1 MSPTRATE
9 VVLAAAFNLRVL
21 HSRPRR
27 RLSFYPSARFCFV
40 GCALQDKKEDR
51 LERTPLQSCL
61 VGQFMKVNPKTLV
74 SKTEVNRL
82 RKQRQVRAKKQAKLL
97 KQFRRVK
104 EDTKADKIHQDLV
117 NALHHV
123 QRINKKFK
131 DTILTDFSEQDKTFE
146 KIIQSLLRQVN
157 TLTESSLQILD
168 RTVPLEISE
177 HIAHKNLHVNRER
190 NYL

>member
-1 MSPTRATE
+1 M
-9 VVLAAAFNLRVL
+9 
-21 HSRPRR
+21 
-27 RLSFYPSARFCFV
+27 
-40 GCALQDKKEDR
+40 QDKKEDR
-51 LERTPLQSCL
+51 LERTTLQSSLYSFCECR
-61 VGQFMKVNPKTLV
+61 V
-74 SKTEVNRL
+74 STFLGNTKTEVNRL
-82 RKQRQVRAKKQAKLL
+82 RKQRQVCAKKQAKLL

-117 NALHHV
+117 NDLHHV

-131 DTILTDFSEQDKTFE
+131 DIILTDFSEQDKTFE
-146 KIIQSLLRQVN
+146 KIILSLLRQVN

-177 HIAHKNLHVNRER
+177 HIAKKNLYINRER

>member
-1 MSPTRATE
+1 
-9 VVLAAAFNLRVL
+9 
-21 HSRPRR
+21 
-27 RLSFYPSARFCFV
+27 
-40 GCALQDKKEDR
+40 
-51 LERTPLQSCL
+51 
-61 VGQFMKVNPKTLV
+61 TLI
-74 SKTEVNRL
+74 SKTGVNRL

-123 QRINKKFK
+123 QQINKKFK
-131 DTILTDFSEQDKTFE
+131 DIILTDFSEQDKTFE
-146 KIIQSLLRQVN
+146 KSIQSLLRQVN
-157 TLTESSLQILD
+157 TPTESSLQILD

-177 HIAHKNLHVNRER
+177 LIAKKNLYINRER

>member
-1 MSPTRATE
+1 MEHSQTE
-9 VVLAAAFNLRVL
+9 MLLVLQTAVL
-21 HSRPRR
+21 KLDP
-27 RLSFYPSARFCFV
+27 
-40 GCALQDKKEDR
+40 
-51 LERTPLQSCL
+51 
-61 VGQFMKVNPKTLV
+61 N
-74 SKTEVNRL
+74 
-82 RKQRQVRAKKQAKLL
+82 AKGIIKQAKFL

-117 NALHHV
+117 NDLHHV

-131 DTILTDFSEQDKTFE
+131 DIILTDFSEQDKTFE
-146 KIIQSLLRQVN
+146 KIILSLLRQVN

-177 HIAHKNLHVNRER
+177 HIAKKNLYINRER

>member
-1 MSPTRATE
+1 MSFMHLLMLRNGTFPNGNVACFANRCLKARSKCQRHNCT
-9 VVLAAAFNLRVL
+9 LAFS
-21 HSRPRR
+21 HI
-27 RLSFYPSARFCFV
+27 
-40 GCALQDKKEDR
+40 
-51 LERTPLQSCL
+51 
-61 VGQFMKVNPKTLV
+61 
-74 SKTEVNRL
+74 
-82 RKQRQVRAKKQAKLL
+82 QVCAKKQAKFL

-117 NALHHV
+117 NDLHHV

-131 DTILTDFSEQDKTFE
+131 DIILTDFSEQDKTFE
-146 KIIQSLLRQVN
+146 KIILSLLRQVN

-177 HIAHKNLHVNRER
+177 HIAKKNLYINRER

>member
-1 MSPTRATE
+1 
-9 VVLAAAFNLRVL
+9 
-21 HSRPRR
+21 
-27 RLSFYPSARFCFV
+27 
-40 GCALQDKKEDR
+40 
-51 LERTPLQSCL
+51 
-61 VGQFMKVNPKTLV
+61 MKVNPKTLV

-97 KQFRRVK
+97 KQFSRVK

-131 DTILTDFSEQDKTFE
+131 DTILTDFSEEDKTFE

-157 TLTESSLQILD
+157 TLRECSLQILD

>member
-1 MSPTRATE
+1 
-9 VVLAAAFNLRVL
+9 
-21 HSRPRR
+21 
-27 RLSFYPSARFCFV
+27 
-40 GCALQDKKEDR
+40 
-51 LERTPLQSCL
+51 
-61 VGQFMKVNPKTLV
+61 
-74 SKTEVNRL
+74 KTEVNRL
-82 RKQRQVRAKKQAKLL
+82 RKQRQVCAKKQAKLL

-117 NALHHV
+117 NDLHHV

-131 DTILTDFSEQDKTFE
+131 DIILTDFSEQDKTFE
-146 KIIQSLLRQVN
+146 KIILSLLRQVN

-177 HIAHKNLHVNRER
+177 HIAKKNLYINRER

>member
-1 MSPTRATE
+1 
-9 VVLAAAFNLRVL
+9 
-21 HSRPRR
+21 
-27 RLSFYPSARFCFV
+27 
-40 GCALQDKKEDR
+40 
-51 LERTPLQSCL
+51 
-61 VGQFMKVNPKTLV
+61 MKVNPKTLV

-117 NALHHV
+117 NALHH
-123 QRINKKFK
+123 
-131 DTILTDFSEQDKTFE
+131 DTILTDFSEQGKTFE
-146 KIIQSLLRQVN
+146 KIIESLLRQVN